1 MYHGDHGATC
11 QQLIQ
16 MVQEK
21 SYFIYYCEFLYV
33 VNYFLQEK
41 KKQKER
47 KEIKVT

>member
-21 SYFIYYCEFLYV
+21 GYFIYYCEFLYV
-33 VNYFLQEK
+33 VNYFQQEK
-41 KKQKER
+41 KKQEER